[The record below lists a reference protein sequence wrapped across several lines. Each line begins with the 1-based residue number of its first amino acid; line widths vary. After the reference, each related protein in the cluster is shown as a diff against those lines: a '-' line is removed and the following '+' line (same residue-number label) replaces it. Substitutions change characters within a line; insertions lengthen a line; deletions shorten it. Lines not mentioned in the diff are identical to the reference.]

1 MLPIHQPCPWLR
13 HNTGTTTKHD
23 ISPGCQLLFIPVL
36 QPGYR
41 SRDKC
46 VKTFCPDSYRPG
58 TNVIF
63 HKQKKNSSSAH
74 VGPGS
79 STHAG
84 SFSQSQNQ
92 MQSQNQ
98 IQSQNQ
104 SQPQKI
110 HSQINPNHIY
120 IFEKEKRK
128 KTKPGKAAAG
138 GSWPPAAPP
147 AGAG

>member
-1 MLPIHQPCPWLR
+1 M
-13 HNTGTTTKHD
+13 GTTTEHG

-46 VKTFCPDSYRPG
+46 VNTFCPDSYRPG

-63 HKQKKNSSSAH
+63 QLKKNSSSAH
-74 VGPGS
+74 VGLGS
-79 STHAG
+79 STHPG

-104 SQPQKI
+104 SQTQKI

-120 IFEKEKRK
+120 IFEKKRK
-128 KTKPGKAAAG
+128 KLSLARPPPGVAGRRPRLPPEPARAVRAGPREAAAR
-138 GSWPPAAPP
+138 
-147 AGAG
+147 